1 MSSGSYIIV
10 KYSSLFN
17 EPFNICFA
25 YSYSEKHTE
34 DLSKPAVVII
44 NTSGYLLAPIPDSRT
59 FNNSLS
65 GCA

>member
-1 MSSGSYIIV
+1 MV

-17 EPFNICFA
+17 EPCNICFA

-34 DLSKPAVVII
+34 DLLNPAVVIMNI
-44 NTSGYLLAPIPDSRT
+44 KGCLLAHIPDSRT
-59 FNNSLS
+59 FKSSLS